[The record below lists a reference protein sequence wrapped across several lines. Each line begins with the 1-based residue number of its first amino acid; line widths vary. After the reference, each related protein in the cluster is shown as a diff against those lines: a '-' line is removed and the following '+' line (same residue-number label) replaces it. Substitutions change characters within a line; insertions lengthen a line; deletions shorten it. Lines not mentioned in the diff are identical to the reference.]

1 MRVVGRG
8 DIGIMNNGGIRAPLR
23 AGTATYGDLFE
34 VQPFGNV
41 LYRVTVGG
49 RELRGYFERLVDR
62 RRPIV
67 HISGAIVTY
76 DTTRA
81 AGSRLVS
88 VRVAG
93 APLEDARGYTV
104 VVNDFM
110 YTGGSGLG
118 FGDAAQRAE
127 NLDLVDL
134 DAFIDYLQKLPQ
146 PVIAP
151 DDKRFVI
158 ALHP

>member
-1 MRVVGRG
+1 L
-8 DIGIMNNGGIRAPLR
+8 NNGGIRADLR

-34 VQPFGNV
+34 VQPFGNI

-49 RELRGYFERLVDR
+49 RDLRGYFENLVAR

-67 HISGAIVTY
+67 HISGVVIEY
-76 DTTRA
+76 DTTHTP
-81 AGSRLVS
+81 GSRLVS
-88 VRVAG
+88 VRIG
-93 APLEDARGYTV
+93 DAPLDDDRSYTI
-104 VVNDFM
+104 VVNDFE

-118 FGDAAQRAE
+118 FGSTVRRAE

-134 DAFIDYLQKLPQ
+134 DAFISYLQHQPQ

-151 DDKRFVI
+151 NDKRFVI
-158 ALHP
+158 ARHP